1 MSAMNRPAEPASAG
15 LASSGVPHDID
26 AERRVLGIL
35 IKYPTKV
42 DLVVDKLKEGHFY
55 SPVNREIYRAIL
67 DLYREDGHISYTQ
80 VYNRLRKEK
89 RIPAPDQALIE
100 LTECFV
106 SKSELEP
113 SLALLH
119 EKYAKRRILEA
130 VEQIEQMIQQESEDS
145 VEAYQA
151 RAQEL
156 IFRATSLGDVGSGDV
171 KDLADILSRCYTNL
185 VERREGKGSYGLSV
199 RYPAIDVLTTGFKR
213 KDLIILAGRPSMGKT
228 ALALNF
234 AVNVAKRQIPVLIFS
249 LEMDDESVGDRL
261 VIGEFFKL
269 RNERGEFEITSW
281 DYATKLDDRK
291 LARANSIFSDLYKL
305 PIKIVDKR
313 GLTAAEIR
321 AKARRVKA
329 EIPDL
334 GLIIIDYLQLIRPPS
349 METNRS
355 WALIVGEAVR
365 ELRDLAGELDLPV
378 ILLSQ
383 LNRGVEA
390 RENKRPMMSDLR
402 DSGNIEEFADVVMFV
417 YRDEYYYPD
426 QAKQRGTEG
435 QAEVIIA
442 KQRKGQT
449 GKAILQF
456 VPEFTKFVDVTLR
469 EES

>member
-1 MSAMNRPAEPASAG
+1 MSTMNRPAEIASAMPG
-15 LASSGVPHDID
+15 GVPHDID

-35 IKYPTKV
+35 IKYPARV
-42 DLVVDKLKEGHFY
+42 DVVVDKLKEGHFY
-55 SPVNREIYRAIL
+55 SPINREIYRAVL
-67 DLYREDGHISYTQ
+67 DLYHEDGHISYTQ
-80 VYNRLRKEK
+80 IYNRLRKEK

-106 SKSELEP
+106 SKNELEP
-113 SLALLH
+113 SLVLIH

-130 VEQIEQMIQQESEDS
+130 VEAIEQMIHQESEDS

-151 RAQEL
+151 KAQEL
-156 IFRATSLGDVGSGDV
+156 IFRATSLEDVASGDV
-171 KDLADILSRCYTNL
+171 KNLADILSRCYTNL
-185 VERREGKGSYGLSV
+185 VERREGKVLYGLSV
-199 RYPAIDVLTTGFKR
+199 RYPAIDALTTGFKR

-234 AVNVAKRQIPVLIFS
+234 AVNVAKRQIPVLVFS
-249 LEMDDESVGDRL
+249 LEMDDESIGDRL
-261 VIGEFFKL
+261 VIGEFFRF
-269 RNERGEFEITSW
+269 RNERGEAEISSQ
-281 DYATKLDDRK
+281 DYATGLNDDWK
-291 LARANSIFSDLYKL
+291 FSKANSVFSDLYKL
-305 PIKIVDKR
+305 PVKVVDKR

-329 EIPDL
+329 ETPDL
-334 GLIIIDYLQLIRPPS
+334 GLIVIDYLQLIQPS
-349 METNRS
+349 RSDTNKN
-355 WALIVGEAVR
+355 WALIVGDLVR
-365 ELRDLAGELDLPV
+365 ELRDLAGELDVPV

-383 LNRGVEA
+383 LNRGVES
-390 RENKRPMMSDLR
+390 RDDKRPRLSDLR

-426 QAKQRGTEG
+426 QVQQRGTEG

-456 VPEFTKFVDVTLR
+456 IPQFTKFVDITWR